1 MGVLDGVAT
10 LLTRL
15 ARSASKGR
23 NAISRPSASS
33 NNAKVPTGQVLVR
46 PRAAAETATPTPVV
60 RRAQDLPRPGQIPME
75 YDIGA
80 LGLPTFTYAPHANNR
95 PDPGEVVWTWVP
107 YQEDCT
113 QGKDRPVLVLAV
125 VAGRIVFAQLTSKDH
140 DRDAAQEAREGRY
153 WVDIGSGAWD
163 SKGRASEARIDRLLC
178 VDPGQVRR
186 EGARLDE
193 ARFTQVVAALR
204 KLHA

>member
-1 MGVLDGVAT
+1 MGVLDGVAA

-15 ARSASKGR
+15 ARSASSTR
-23 NAISRPSASS
+23 NARPSSS
-33 NNAKVPTGQVLVR
+33 NNSEGPTGRVLVR
-46 PRAAAETATPTPVV
+46 PRAGAETATPTPVV
-60 RRAQDLPRPGQIPME
+60 RRVQDLPGPGQIPME
-75 YDIGA
+75 YDVDA

-140 DRDAAQEAREGRY
+140 DRDAAQEASAGRY

-163 SKGRASEARIDRLLC
+163 SKGRASEARIDRVLC
-178 VDPGQVRR
+178 VDPGQMRR